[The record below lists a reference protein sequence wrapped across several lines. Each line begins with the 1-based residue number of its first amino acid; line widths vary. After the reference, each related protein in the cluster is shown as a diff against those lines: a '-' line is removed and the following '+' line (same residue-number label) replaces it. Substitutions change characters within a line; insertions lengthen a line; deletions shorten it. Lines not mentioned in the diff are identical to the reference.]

1 MSAVAALTRAWQGMV
16 AVVAGDRQA
25 AAAAFEPTRLGLAA
39 AIGWLALALLLSA
52 AAQAA
57 LAGLPGLD
65 QVLFGLV
72 VQALAVGALGLVMAR
87 SLSFLKLDVPLLAL
101 LVPTVY
107 GLALVQVVAIL
118 LALIGPNAQF
128 VALVALAA
136 LIGRIAR
143 SSGPAPRSGRRIC
156 ASGRLGACGCAQ
168 RSLHRLSA
176 PSLPRLTSF
185 PSWRSNRHS
194 SRR

>member
-25 AAAAFEPTRLGLAA
+25 AAAAFEPTRLGLATA
-39 AIGWLALALLLSA
+39 LGWLALALLLSA

-72 VQALAVGALGLVMAR
+72 VQALAVGTLGLVMAR
-87 SLSFLKLDVPLLAL
+87 SLKFLKLDVPLLAL

-136 LIGRIAR
+136 LIGRIAAAIGGLR
-143 SSGPAPRSGRRIC
+143 LGPAV
-156 ASGRLGACGCAQ
+156 AFALLGVLVLVVVPNALYIVL
-168 RSLHRLSA
+168 LHPSA
-176 PSLPRLTSF
+176 PA
-185 PSWRSNRHS
+185 
-194 SRR
+194 